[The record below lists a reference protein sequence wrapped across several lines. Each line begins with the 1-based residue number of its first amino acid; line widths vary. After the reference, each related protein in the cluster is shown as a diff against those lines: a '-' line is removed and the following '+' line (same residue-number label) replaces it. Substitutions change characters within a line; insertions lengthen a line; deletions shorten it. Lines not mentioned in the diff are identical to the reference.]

1 MFFNCARFAAHTHAH
16 THENVNMSYII
27 TMFWFWTNGFFCR
40 VLEVMEY
47 VVPKVILV
55 VLVPKGIQGFQAP
68 QVLAVQARRGYLALK
83 EIKDFLASQDFLGHL
98 VLQVRDRI

>member
-1 MFFNCARFAAHTHAH
+1 MN
-16 THENVNMSYII
+16 
-27 TMFWFWTNGFFCR
+27 FFCR

-68 QVLAVQARRGYLALK
+68 QVLAVQAPRGYLALK
-83 EIKDFLASQDFLGHL
+83 EIRDFLASQDFLGGL